1 MILGSNQGGNF
12 VSVCKD
18 VISLLQLLLPNIEA
32 PVLIQFLAKDP
43 QEVSALSKRFWD
55 LGKYVK
61 K

>member
-1 MILGSNQGGNF
+1 MFPGSNQGGNF

-18 VISLLQLLLPNIEA
+18 VIISLQFLFPNIEA
-32 PVLIQFLAKDP
+32 PVLIQFLAKDT
-43 QEVSALSKRFWD
+43 QEVSALSKRLWD